1 MRAHSGDK
9 TTISLVSE
17 SLRGSIT
24 TTVAYDNDMPRAC
37 VIGRWCV
44 SSADTM
50 QQRGTVMQV
59 GMPFVAATLALGPC
73 VRHTGLEPVKL
84 LVREAIERQGILQ

>member
-17 SLRGSIT
+17 SLRGSVT
-24 TTVAYDNDMPRAC
+24 TTVAYDNDILRAC

-50 QQRGTVMQV
+50 QQRGTAMQV

-84 LVREAIERQGILQ
+84 LVRETIERQGILQ